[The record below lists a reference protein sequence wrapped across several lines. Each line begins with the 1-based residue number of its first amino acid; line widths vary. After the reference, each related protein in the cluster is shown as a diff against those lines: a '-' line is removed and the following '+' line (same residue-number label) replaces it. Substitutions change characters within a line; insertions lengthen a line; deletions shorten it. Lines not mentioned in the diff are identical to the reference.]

1 MRGTCFALIACSLRT
16 CTCVR
21 RRLLPCPCTRA
32 ALLSLWPS
40 LQLLPVQASMSMV
53 QERLQAQSRAL
64 DEAQASFAEV
74 EELKMKVGSSL
85 APKAVVSSQGTA
97 PPGAAA

>member
-1 MRGTCFALIACSLRT
+1 
-16 CTCVR
+16 
-21 RRLLPCPCTRA
+21 
-32 ALLSLWPS
+32 
-40 LQLLPVQASMSMV
+40 MSMV

-74 EELKMKVGSSL
+74 EELKEKVGSSL

-97 PPGAAA
+97 APGAAA